1 MKKQIVFKCDE
12 SFRRKLRTDKLRKEN
27 KLKTILTWEE
37 YFNMLFYGDK
47 KFPMINYKGGK

>member
-12 SFRRKLRTDKLRKEN
+12 AFRRKLRTDKLKREN

-37 YFNMLFYGDK
+37 YFEMLFYGEK
-47 KFPMINYKGGK
+47 KFPMKVFK

>member
-12 SFRRKLRTDKLRKEN
+12 AFRRKLRTDKLRKEN

-37 YFNMLFYGDK
+37 YFNMLFYGEK
-47 KFPMINYKGGK
+47 KFPMRRFK